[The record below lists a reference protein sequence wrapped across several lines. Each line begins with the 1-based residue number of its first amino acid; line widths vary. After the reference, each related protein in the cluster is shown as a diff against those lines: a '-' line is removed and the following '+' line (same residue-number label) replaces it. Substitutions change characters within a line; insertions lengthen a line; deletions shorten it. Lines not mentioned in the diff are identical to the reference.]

1 MNDLVFLHLPLLL
14 AGGQN
19 QGAFFKNYQN
29 SFYNREAGEAMIW
42 EGQFQ
47 MNTLWIFQDLLEP
60 MSFLFRFSKGLNFYL
75 FIFKTKER
83 TLFFCTLVKI
93 GTEAGLVLS
102 VKSPNKILPEAVAHV
117 DHMISCLGI
126 SVVLSKATNESP
138 YTFQNF
144 CSVLTDGSLTAML
157 CWLAVASKS
166 RANSAG

>member
-1 MNDLVFLHLPLLL
+1 MV
-14 AGGQN
+14 
-19 QGAFFKNYQN
+19 
-29 SFYNREAGEAMIW
+29 W
-42 EGQFQ
+42 EEQFQ

-60 MSFLFRFSKGLNFYL
+60 RSFLFRFSKGLKL
-75 FIFKTKER
+75 FFFFLTKER

-102 VKSPNKILPEAVAHV
+102 VKSPSKILLEAVAHV
-117 DHMISCLGI
+117 ERMISCLGI

>member
-1 MNDLVFLHLPLLL
+1 M
-14 AGGQN
+14 
-19 QGAFFKNYQN
+19 
-29 SFYNREAGEAMIW
+29 
-42 EGQFQ
+42 
-47 MNTLWIFQDLLEP
+47 
-60 MSFLFRFSKGLNFYL
+60 
-75 FIFKTKER
+75 
-83 TLFFCTLVKI
+83 KI

-102 VKSPNKILPEAVAHV
+102 VKSPSKILLEAVAHV
-117 DHMISCLGI
+117 ERMISCLGI